1 MGNPCSSGHPHKV
14 TGHSVQLQHQ
24 RLTAYWPALISKN
37 TITRIEVL
45 FSSIQP
51 WITSGALYLG
61 LGLVGGNAIPT
72 KERRGSMES
81 HSYDGVLQHT
91 EIQRQ
96 GRQVLLSIMRVQWKV
111 NYCCCTGKKIRSSG
125 KLSSWIILSQGEV
138 IIVKYLCSLYF
149 MSGGKTVKDLALVS
163 C

>member
-24 RLTAYWPALISKN
+24 KLTAYWTALISKN

-72 KERRGSMES
+72 KERRESMES
-81 HSYDGVLQHT
+81 HSYDGSAATHRNTETRQTSSAQHHEGT
-91 EIQRQ
+91 ME
-96 GRQVLLSIMRVQWKV
+96 GELLLLYR
-111 NYCCCTGKKIRSSG
+111 KKIRSSG